1 MSDQRVALP
10 GSQRAQPQ
18 VSRPLRTGSGFVLVV
33 PAGRLVSGH
42 WDKVGYQAGDACRLT
57 VVGVG
62 LGKEPLSLVVEAEGE
77 RGGWT
82 AVAKVS
88 AEVDAGQKEASASWQ
103 FPPAPVVP
111 GAATVREADGS
122 RLSDARFEDHQPLAT
137 GGSAWVVARAEGFE
151 GKRLQVVLEREESPG
166 NWVVVGQAVA
176 TVKSG
181 ALRAAVTP
189 ETGNKPPA
197 R

>member
-1 MSDQRVALP
+1 MTDQRVALQ
-10 GSQRAQPQ
+10 GSQRADPK

-33 PAGRLVSGH
+33 PAARLVAGR
-42 WDKVGYQAGDACRLT
+42 WDKVAYQAGDACRLT

-82 AVAKVS
+82 AVAKVA

-111 GAATVREADGS
+111 GTATMREADG
-122 RLSDARFEDHQPLAT
+122 
-137 GGSAWVVARAEGFE
+137 
-151 GKRLQVVLEREESPG
+151 
-166 NWVVVGQAVA
+166 
-176 TVKSG
+176 
-181 ALRAAVTP
+181 
-189 ETGNKPPA
+189 
-197 R
+197 